1 MQSDSDESL
10 LDNKSCSESYSSS
23 EPDDVDSDDSSDDV
37 NLPTTSLAAQRSRG
51 GRSQART
58 RNNYVWNAATRQPHL
73 ESFTGNSGPTSLADV
88 TDMENC
94 LEYFQLIITD
104 EVLEIVVDETNRYAN
119 QFFQSAGAL
128 PSQSRANNWK
138 PLTLPELKVFLG
150 LTLLTG
156 MIGKRGHLSEYWS
169 KNPLFLL
176 HFMVKQCQEIV
187 IKSSQSFC
195 ITITMKPCQQIQ
207 RTNCIN

>member
-1 MQSDSDESL
+1 MASFYPDRAAELAMQSDSDESL
-10 LDNKSCSESYSSS
+10 LDNKSCSDSYSSS

-51 GRSQART
+51 GRTQART

-73 ESFTGNSGPTSLADV
+73 ESFTGNPGPTSLADV

-119 QFFQSAGAL
+119 QFFQSGGAL

-138 PLTLPELKVFLG
+138 PLTLPELKIFLG

-156 MIGKRGHLSEYWS
+156 LIGKRGHLS
-169 KNPLFLL
+169 
-176 HFMVKQCQEIV
+176 
-187 IKSSQSFC
+187 
-195 ITITMKPCQQIQ
+195 
-207 RTNCIN
+207 